1 MQNFTLNYS
10 MKWRHDVNNTLAS
23 FFFPKLPNIIGHR
36 GAYNSAP
43 ENTLIS
49 FRKAAQLG
57 ATWIE
62 VDVRLSSDKIPVVF
76 HDDDIDRTTNG
87 QGPMQSFTLK
97 SLQKLDAGRHYH
109 IDFSGE
115 KVPTLLQTITLCI
128 ELNLGLNIEIKPN
141 FGQATETV
149 KAILA
154 TINPFQEQL
163 RGNVLFSSF
172 NLFCLKKL
180 INLWPEWPRALL
192 VNDLNNDWLTDTKAL
207 ECYALNPNYKCLSS
221 IEDIKA
227 ILDSGL
233 RIIPFTVNHISIAK
247 NLLGLGVHSI
257 ITDDLKT
264 LKSLKNYKN

>member
-1 MQNFTLNYS
+1 M
-10 MKWRHDVNNTLAS
+10 NNSLAS
-23 FFFPKLPNIIGHR
+23 FFYPKLPNIIGHR
-36 GAYNSAP
+36 GAYNLAP

-62 VDVRLSSDKIPVVF
+62 IDVRLSSDKIPVVF
-76 HDDDIDRTTNG
+76 HDNDVDRTTDG
-87 QGPMQSFTLK
+87 QGPVQSFTLRA
-97 SLQKLDAGRHYH
+97 LQKLDAGSHYH
-109 IDFSGE
+109 SDFSGE

-149 KAILA
+149 TAILA

-172 NLFCLKKL
+172 NLLCLKKL
-180 INLWPEWPRALL
+180 INLCPEWPRALL
-192 VNDLNNDWLTDTKAL
+192 VNDLNNDWLTKTKAL

-221 IEDIKA
+221 IEDIKS
-227 ILDSGL
+227 ILNSGL
-233 RIIPFTVNHISIAK
+233 RIIPFTVNQSSIAK

-257 ITDDLKT
+257 ITDDLGS
-264 LKSLKNYKN
+264 LNLLKNYEI